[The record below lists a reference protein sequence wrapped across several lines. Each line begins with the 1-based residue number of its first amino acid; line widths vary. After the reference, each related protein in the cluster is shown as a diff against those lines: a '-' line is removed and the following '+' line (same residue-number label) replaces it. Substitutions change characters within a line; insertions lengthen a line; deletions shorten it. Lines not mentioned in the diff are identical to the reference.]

1 MAGRLP
7 IGAAVE
13 SKKKDYLEKV
23 KIIEE
28 FEAGEGEGDGVEG
41 AKGFKVDDTVK
52 QKIKDK
58 NKVKDSEIIENE
70 RVVRKTTGNAFKR
83 NPQIDFIKSHTEAY
97 KPKHVLLR
105 TEN

>member
-28 FEAGEGEGDGVEG
+28 FEAGEGSEGEG
-41 AKGFKVDDTVK
+41 TEGSKGFKVDDSIK

-58 NKVKDSEIIENE
+58 HKVKDSEVIENE

-83 NPQIDFIKSHTEAY
+83 NPQLEFIRSHSG
-97 KPKHVLLR
+97 R
-105 TEN
+105 I

>member
-28 FEAGEGEGDGVEG
+28 FEAGEDGEGTEGV
-41 AKGFKVDDTVK
+41 KGFKVDDSIK

-70 RVVRKTTGNAFKR
+70 RVVRKPTGNAFKR
-83 NPQIDFIKSHTEAY
+83 NPQLEFIRSHSG
-97 KPKHVLLR
+97 R
-105 TEN
+105 I